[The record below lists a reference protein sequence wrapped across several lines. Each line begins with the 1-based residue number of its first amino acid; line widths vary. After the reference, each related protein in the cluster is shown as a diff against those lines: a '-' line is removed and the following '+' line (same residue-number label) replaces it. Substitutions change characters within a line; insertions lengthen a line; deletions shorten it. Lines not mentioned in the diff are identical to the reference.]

1 MPVGADSGHG
11 VVETKKKALM
21 KPTVAENDMQ
31 RVKMFGLTD
40 IGMVREENEDSFWF
54 HIYDDMAV
62 AVVAD
67 GMGGHIGGKL
77 SSKLAVA
84 TAKELFQQNRGR
96 LAGVEL
102 VEDCLLLGNRKIRD
116 FSRSEFGGKS
126 MGTTCTM
133 ILVESRPPI
142 ALREVIRGRTPRSLP
157 EEEYYIEPVA
167 ESAEASGGEDYQWTV
182 YLGHVGDSRLYWIK
196 GDGIVQ
202 KSKDHTI
209 VQRLLD
215 SESLTPDQARNY
227 AHKNVLYRAL
237 GGVDD
242 LTSGPIEQFPIKEG
256 EVLLLC
262 SDGLSNYIQPA
273 EMVRI
278 IQGTK
283 DLKRACQYLVA
294 LANHRGGKDNITVLM
309 AEFGHY
315 ARDKEIQL
323 EPLKQKRQPSAPR
336 DVVLKITRKDLIVF
350 LGALLAV
357 LIGLLLYNLYFV

>member
-1 MPVGADSGHG
+1 
-11 VVETKKKALM
+11 
-21 KPTVAENDMQ
+21 MQ
-31 RVKMFGLTD
+31 HINMFGLTD

-54 HIYDDMAV
+54 HIYEDMAV

-77 SSKLAVA
+77 SSKLAVS

-96 LAGVEL
+96 LSGAEL

-116 FSRSEFGGKS
+116 YSKVEFEGKS

-133 ILVESRPPI
+133 ILVEARPPVG
-142 ALREVIRGRTPRSLP
+142 LREAIRGRTPRSLP
-157 EEEYYIEPVA
+157 EEDYFVAALDETA
-167 ESAEASGGEDYQWTV
+167 ESTGGEDYHWNV

-209 VQRLLD
+209 VQRLID
-215 SESLTPDQARNY
+215 SESLTPDQAENY
-227 AHKNVLYRAL
+227 AYKNVLYRAL

-242 LTSGPIEQFPIKEG
+242 LTSGPIENFPIKQG

-262 SDGLSNYIQPA
+262 SDGLSNYIKPA

-278 IQGTK
+278 VQGTK
-283 DLKRACQYLVA
+283 DLKRACQYLA
-294 LANHRGGKDNITVLM
+294 TLANNRGGKDNITVLLV
-309 AEFGHY
+309 EFGRY
-315 ARDKEIQL
+315 QRNKDVFL
-323 EPLKQKRQPSAPR
+323 EPLKKIKRQPPVPR
-336 DVVLKITRKDLIVF
+336 DVVLKITRKDLII
-350 LGALLAV
+350 LLCSILAV
-357 LIGLLLYNLYFV
+357 LAGLLLYNLFIH

>member
-1 MPVGADSGHG
+1 M
-11 VVETKKKALM
+11 EK
-21 KPTVAENDMQ
+21 EMQ
-31 RVKMFGLTD
+31 RVGMFGLTD

-54 HIYDDMAV
+54 HIYNDMAV

-77 SSKLAVA
+77 SSKLAVS
-84 TAKELFQQNRGR
+84 TAKALFQQNRGR
-96 LAGVEL
+96 LSGAEL
-102 VEDCLLLGNRKIRD
+102 VEDCLLLGNRRIRD
-116 FSRSEFGGKS
+116 YSKVEFGGKS

-133 ILVESRPPI
+133 FLVEPRPPVG
-142 ALREVIRGRTPRSLP
+142 LREAIRGRTPRSLP
-157 EEEYYIEPVA
+157 EEDYFVGDVKGDRD
-167 ESAEASGGEDYQWTV
+167 SAGGEDYHWTV

-202 KSKDHTI
+202 KSKDHTV
-209 VQRLLD
+209 VQRLID
-215 SESLTPDQARNY
+215 SQSLTLDQAEQY

-242 LTSGPIEQFPIKEG
+242 LNSGPIDQFPIKPG
-256 EVLLLC
+256 EILLLC

-278 IQGTK
+278 VQGTK

-294 LANHRGGKDNITVLM
+294 LANSRGGQDNITVLL

-315 ARDKEIQL
+315 ARNKAIVL
-323 EPLKQKRQPSAPR
+323 EPLNTAKRKQPLPR
-336 DVVLKITRKDLIVF
+336 DVVLKITRQDLIIL
-350 LGALLAV
+350 LGVILTV
-357 LIGLLLYNLYFV
+357 LIGLLVYNLYLV